1 VKDDSLG
8 HFKEARVMSEQEKQ
22 KRENML
28 RRY

>member
-8 HFKEARVMSEQEKQ
+8 HFKEAHVMSEQEEQ
-22 KRENML
+22 KREQML